1 MKGGIILKKIIR
13 QLSIYSV
20 VICCCIMLFVISVKA
35 AGEYNE
41 NCTLST
47 VTLKMD
53 EDQKIFTGGLK
64 PYEVSADIDWENF
77 INNMRIVQYSAIDND
92 TCSNLKGKHQV
103 LGILKINGVE
113 KKLLRLSYTSVDS
126 VSENYR
132 FSFEKEGMNPD
143 IEYIDMVFKFWYQSR
158 ENLTEINV
166 RFIKSY
172 PLTYNLDGGT
182 LPKDS
187 ITSYHSQEEFT
198 LPTPTKEGYDFAGW
212 TGEGITTPSK
222 NVTIPTGTKGARSYT
237 ANWTKKQPEAT
248 TTVTKPDTTT
258 TVKNDTV
265 SAKKQLAVGTKVT
278 YKKAVYKITKST
290 SKSAEVTLLS
300 IKNKKAKKFTIPTK
314 IKLSDGRKA
323 KVTGIAK
330 KAFNKCKKLKKIVIK
345 SKYLKKKKIAKNAF
359 YGISKK
365 AKIKVPKNKRKVYQ
379 RWFRAKKLSKK
390 IKIYS

>member
-13 QLSIYSV
+13 KLSI
-20 VICCCIMLFVISVKA
+20 CCLAILCFVGLLAIGVKA
-35 AGEYNE
+35 TGDETG
-41 NCTLST
+41 NCTLES

-53 EDQKIFTGGLK
+53 NVEQTFTGDLK
-64 PYEVSADIDWENF
+64 PYKVPADTDWKNF
-77 INNMRIVQYSAIDND
+77 VKNVELTKYSAIYDNACKK
-92 TCSNLKGKHQV
+92 TEHQISA
-103 LGILKINGVE
+103 ILKIDDKSME
-113 KKLLRLSYTSVDS
+113 FLRMRFLQ
-126 VSENYR
+126 ENENPIKMDFG
-132 FSFEKEGMNPD
+132 FSFDK
-143 IEYIDMVFKFWYQSR
+143 IEIDPNREFIDMVFKFRYHAH
-158 ENLTEINV
+158 ENTSEVNI

-187 ITSYHSQEEFT
+187 VTSYHSQEEIT

-212 TGEGITTPSK
+212 TGEGITTPNK
-222 NVTIPTGTKGARSYT
+222 NVTIPTGTTGPRSYT
-237 ANWTKKQPEAT
+237 AHWTKKQLAST

-265 SAKKQLAVGTKVT
+265 PVKKQLAVGTKIT

-290 SKSAEVTLLS
+290 RNSAEVTLLS
-300 IKNKKAKKFTIPTK
+300 IKNKKVKKFTIPATV
-314 IKLSDGRKA
+314 KLSDGRKA

-330 KAFNKCKKLKKIVIK
+330 KAFNKCKKLKKIVIN
-345 SKYLKKKKIAKNAF
+345 SKYLKKKQIAKNAF
-359 YGISKK
+359 YGLSKK

-379 RWFRAKKLSKK
+379 RWFRIKKLSKK

>member
-13 QLSIYSV
+13 QLSI
-20 VICCCIMLFVISVKA
+20 CCLAILCFVGLLAMGVKA
-35 AGEYNE
+35 RGDETG
-41 NCTLST
+41 NCTLNS
-47 VTLKMD
+47 VTLQIND
-53 EDQKIFTGGLK
+53 VEHTFTGNLK
-64 PYEVSADIDWENF
+64 PYKVSEDTDWENF
-77 INNMRIVQYSAIDND
+77 LKNIKVTQ
-92 TCSNLKGKHQV
+92 CSMIKDQDKCEKKVHEIG
-103 LGILKINGVE
+103 GRLKINDNV
-113 KKLLRLSYTSVDS
+113 KSFLNASLSEEGSITNKNYEISLKDTGIDS
-126 VSENYR
+126 DTE
-132 FSFEKEGMNPD
+132 F
-143 IEYIDMVFKFWYQSR
+143 IDVVFKFGYHARDNTS
-158 ENLTEINV
+158 EINI

-187 ITSYHSQEEFT
+187 ITSYHSQEEIT
-198 LPTPTKEGYDFAGW
+198 LPTPTKEGYDFEGW

-237 ANWTKKQPEAT
+237 ANWTKKQPAST

-265 SAKKQLAVGTKVT
+265 PVKKQLAVGTKVT

-300 IKNKKAKKFTIPTK
+300 IKNKKAKKFTILAK

-330 KAFNKCKKLKKIVIK
+330 KAFNKRKMLKKIVIK

-359 YGISKK
+359 YGLSKK
-365 AKIKVPKNKRKVYQ
+365 AKIKVPKKKKKIYQ

-390 IKIYS
+390 IKVYS

>member
-13 QLSIYSV
+13 QLSI
-20 VICCCIMLFVISVKA
+20 CCVAILCFVGLLAIGVKA
-35 AGEYNE
+35 RSDETG
-41 NCTLST
+41 NCTLNS
-47 VTLKMD
+47 VTLQINDVKHT
-53 EDQKIFTGGLK
+53 FTGNLK
-64 PYEVSADIDWENF
+64 PYKVSEDTDWETFLKN
-77 INNMRIVQYSAIDND
+77 IKITQ
-92 TCSNLKGKHQV
+92 CSMIKDQDKC
-103 LGILKINGVE
+103 E
-113 KKLLRLSYTSVDS
+113 KKVHEIGGMLKFNDNVKSFLNASLSEEGNITNKNYEISLKDTGIDS
-126 VSENYR
+126 DTE
-132 FSFEKEGMNPD
+132 F
-143 IEYIDMVFKFWYQSR
+143 IDVVFKFGYHARDNTS
-158 ENLTEINV
+158 EINI

-187 ITSYHSQEEFT
+187 ITSYHSQEEIT
-198 LPTPTKEGYDFAGW
+198 LPIPTKEGYDFAGW

-222 NVTIPTGTKGARSYT
+222 NVTIPTGTKGPRSYT
-237 ANWTKKQPEAT
+237 ANWTKKQPASS
-248 TTVTKPDTTT
+248 T
-258 TVKNDTV
+258 TVKNDTTPV
-265 SAKKQLAVGTKVT
+265 KKQLAAGTKVT

-290 SKSAEVTLLS
+290 SKSVEVTLLS
-300 IKNKKAKKFTIPTK
+300 IKNKKAKKFTVPAK

-345 SKYLKKKKIAKNAF
+345 SKYLKKKQIAKNAF
-359 YGISKK
+359 YGLSKK